1 LQIDGTLQISN
12 MSNGNWYSKASS
24 NTQKSNEERDFLLK
38 TIEEQKDQLNRIQSK
53 FKGNQIFVFFYL
65 SLILI
70 IVKIK
75 L

>member
-1 LQIDGTLQISN
+1 MLIDGTLQISN
-12 MSNGNWYSKASS
+12 MSNGSWYSKASP

-53 FKGNQIFVFFYL
+53 FKGNQIVVALCL
-65 SLILI
+65 SLILLI
-70 IVKIK
+70 AKIK